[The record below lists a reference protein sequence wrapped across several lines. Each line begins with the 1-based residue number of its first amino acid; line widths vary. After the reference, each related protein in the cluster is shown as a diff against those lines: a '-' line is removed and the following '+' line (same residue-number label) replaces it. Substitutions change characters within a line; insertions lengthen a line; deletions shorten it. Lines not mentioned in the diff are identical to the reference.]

1 MKDETIGNY
10 LKTIYQIQQK
20 KGCVY
25 ACNIAEERN
34 ISKPSVSRCIHILK
48 KEGYLIADDEKC
60 LILTEKGRKCAEE
73 VIQRYEFFKM
83 LLLHLGIPAQTAE
96 RDACRLEY
104 AVCPESFGALK
115 AWFYLKS
122 EIHQLT

>member
-1 MKDETIGNY
+1 MRDETLENY

-25 ACNIAEERN
+25 AVNIAEKRN
-34 ISKPSVSRCIHILK
+34 ISKASVSRCVHILTE
-48 KEGYLIADDEKC
+48 EGYLITDDERC

-73 VIQRYEFFKM
+73 VIQRYEFFRT
-83 LLLHLGIPAQTAE
+83 LLLRLGIPAQTAE
-96 RDACRLEY
+96 RDACRLEH

-115 AWFYLKS
+115 ACFYLIS
-122 EIHQLT
+122 EMNQ